1 MKTTYRPAKMDTAI
15 TIVTASVFLL
25 LGIFLVLAVSMHE
38 KPMWG
43 AVALLV
49 VVIAISW
56 PMRPVR
62 YEVSDE
68 AVRIVRTW
76 PFKSIEIPTAEIRD
90 VRPVVLTW
98 RTIRTCGVGGLFGT
112 GGWFWNKELG
122 HFLVAMTN
130 GHKLVLI
137 SNGGKFVISPDN
149 PDEFIKDVQSRTG
162 QST

>member
-43 AVALLV
+43 AVALLA
-49 VVIAISW
+49 VVIAVSW
-56 PMRPVR
+56 QMKPAR

-68 AVRIVRTW
+68 SVRVVRGW
-76 PFKSIEIPTAEIRD
+76 PFRNIAIPKAEIRD

-98 RTIRTCGVGGLFGT
+98 RTIRTCGVGGLFST
-112 GGWFWNKELG
+112 GGWFWSRELG

-137 SNGGKFVISPDN
+137 SNGGKFVISPGN
-149 PDEFIKDVQSRTG
+149 PDEFISDVRSRIG

>member
-1 MKTTYRPAKMDTAI
+1 MKTAYKPAGLDTAH
-15 TIVTASVFLL
+15 TIVTVFVFLL
-25 LGIFLVLAVSMHE
+25 VALVLNLHQ

-43 AVALLV
+43 AVALV
-49 VVIAISW
+49 AVVIAISW
-56 PMRPVR
+56 PMRPAR

-68 AVRIVRTW
+68 SVRIVRAW
-76 PFKSIEIPTAEIRD
+76 PFKTIAIPKAEIRD

-98 RTIRTCGVGGLFGT
+98 RTIRTCGVGRLFGT

-122 HFLVAMTN
+122 RFFVAMTN

-137 SNGGKFVISPDN
+137 SNGGKFVISPEN
-149 PDEFIKDVQSRTG
+149 ADEFISDVQSRIG

>member
-1 MKTTYRPAKMDTAI
+1 MDTAI
-15 TIVTASVFLL
+15 TIITVFVFLL
-25 LGIFLVLAVSMHE
+25 FGFFLTLAISMHE

-43 AVALLV
+43 AAALVAL
-49 VVIAISW
+49 VIAISW
-56 PMRPVR
+56 QMRPAR

-68 AVRIVRTW
+68 SVRIVRAW
-76 PFKSIEIPTAEIRD
+76 PFKSIAIPKAEIRD
-90 VRPVVLTW
+90 VRPVTLTW
-98 RTIRTCGVGGLFGT
+98 KTIRSFGVGGLFGT

-137 SNGGKFVISPDN
+137 SNGGKFVISPEN
-149 PDEFIKDVQSRTG
+149 PDEFIKDVQSRIG